1 VSHRRTPRLVGAY
14 TPGDPSQKR
23 GKDAAIPSVRPSG
36 VCRPARARCRQRVDH
51 GLGGRRA
58 RLHELM
64 VFTCPCPAR
73 SRAYGFRTG
82 RGWRL
87 SRSSAAAR
95 QVLHLSLPDPGA
107 VLRAPGVRYWTKR
120 RALVTIAAAQDCG
133 QQAWGLV
140 REGTAVGG
148 PTVSAE
154 SRVSFGGAS
163 CPSASASRL
172 SLSPDRRHLP
182 HCRRAR
188 GGSFPC
194 GAAGKNRRG
203 SVGEAGAGLR
213 RFAEP
218 RKGRR

>member
-1 VSHRRTPRLVGAY
+1 MRRFLLCVLVA
-14 TPGDPSQKR
+14 
-23 GKDAAIPSVRPSG
+23 SVRLL
-36 VCRPARARCRQRVDH
+36 VPAVANRVDH
-51 GLGGRRA
+51 GLCGRVLRRA

-64 VFTCPCPAR
+64 VLTCACPAR

-95 QVLHLSLPDPGA
+95 QVLHFSLPDPGA
-107 VLRAPGVRYWTKR
+107 VLRAPGVRYWTN
-120 RALVTIAAAQDCG
+120 LVTIAAAQDCG

-148 PTVSAE
+148 PTVCAE
-154 SRVSFGGAS
+154 FRLRVSFGGAS
-163 CPSASASRL
+163 CRSASASRL

-218 RKGRR
+218 KRKGRR